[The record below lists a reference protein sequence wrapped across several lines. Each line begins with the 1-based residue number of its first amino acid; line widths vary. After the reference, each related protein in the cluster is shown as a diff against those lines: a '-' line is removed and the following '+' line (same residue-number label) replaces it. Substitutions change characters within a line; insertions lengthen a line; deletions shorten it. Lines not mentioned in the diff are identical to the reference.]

1 MSHKKF
7 DIGEEVRFDP
17 ETNTHYRAHMGHV
30 GKVVSIDTYPKVGG
44 PGTVVVYEMACEC
57 GRKLHPQASHIELA
71 R

>member
-44 PGTVVVYEMACEC
+44 PGTVVVYEMAC
-57 GRKLHPQASHIELA
+57 S
-71 R
+71 